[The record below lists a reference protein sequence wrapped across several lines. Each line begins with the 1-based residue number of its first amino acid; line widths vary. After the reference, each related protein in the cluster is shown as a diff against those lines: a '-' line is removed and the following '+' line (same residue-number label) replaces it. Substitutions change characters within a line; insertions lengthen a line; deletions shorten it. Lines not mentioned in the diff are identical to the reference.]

1 MKTLTKQFK
10 LVALFTLIFLFL
22 CYFTLIS
29 CSEEEIDCIIEQS
42 KIARHYDELI
52 EEATGNIEEQETLLA
67 LRTKELEDFDCLSR
81 WDVK

>member
-10 LVALFTLIFLFL
+10 LAALFTLIFLFL

-52 EEATGNIEEQETLLA
+52 EEATGNIEEQERLLA